1 MKRTILFAGLSVL
14 ALGGCKS
21 DDTASASGYQPY
33 IPLSQFNPDA
43 ETNYYYGDGTV
54 HLGAGDT
61 LGREIFV
68 NYLAQLHTEDGQR
81 EYFATVPENAERQE
95 K

>member
-1 MKRTILFAGLSVL
+1 MKRTTVIAGLSML
-14 ALGGCKS
+14 AIAGCKS
-21 DDTASASGYQPY
+21 DDAASAGGYQPY
-33 IPLSQFNPDA
+33 IPLAQFHPDA

-68 NYLAQLHTEDGQR
+68 NYLAHLHTEDGQR
-81 EYFATVPENAERQE
+81 DYFATVPEDAERQQ